1 MCCNSPRLSCATAC
15 TVFINKTV
23 DLKGMS
29 APGKFD
35 YSSGGPDR
43 TTLYRSNLAAAQ
55 MERSGTFRETI
66 EHPVS
71 SSRSTSPLAQ
81 TDVTN
86 FFQCL
91 RFNPKVVA
99 ADHKS
104 IRHGDFK
111 RHVNIALGI
120 QGDESPPSTTSPIPE
135 EIKRLK
141 AGLRENNVK
150 AR

>member
-1 MCCNSPRLSCATAC
+1 ML
-15 TVFINKTV
+15 
-23 DLKGMS
+23 
-29 APGKFD
+29 
-35 YSSGGPDR
+35 
-43 TTLYRSNLAAAQ
+43 
-55 MERSGTFRETI
+55 
-66 EHPVS
+66 
-71 SSRSTSPLAQ
+71 RSTSPIAQ

-91 RFNPKVVA
+91 RFDPKVVA

-104 IRHGDFK
+104 IRQGDFK

-120 QGDESPPSTTSPIPE
+120 QGDESPSTPLKGKLIPSPIPE

>member
-1 MCCNSPRLSCATAC
+1 
-15 TVFINKTV
+15 
-23 DLKGMS
+23 MS

-35 YSSGGPDR
+35 YSSGGPER
-43 TTLYRSNLAAAQ
+43 PLYRSNLASQ
-55 MERSGTFRETI
+55 MERSSSFRETM
-66 EHPVS
+66 EHSVS
-71 SSRSTSPLAQ
+71 SSHPSMLRSTSPLAQ

-91 RFNPKVVA
+91 RFDPKVVA

-104 IRHGDFK
+104 IRQGDFK

-120 QGDESPPSTTSPIPE
+120 QGDESPSTMLKGKLVPSPIPE

>member
-55 MERSGTFRETI
+55 MERSSTFRETI

>member
-1 MCCNSPRLSCATAC
+1 
-15 TVFINKTV
+15 
-23 DLKGMS
+23 MS

-35 YSSGGPDR
+35 YSSAALDR
-43 TTLYRSNLAAAQ
+43 PPYRSNFGAQ
-55 MERSGTFRETI
+55 MERSSSFRESM
-66 EHPVS
+66 EHPVPS
-71 SSRSTSPLAQ
+71 HPNMLRGTSPIAQ

-91 RFNPKVVA
+91 RFDPKVVA

-104 IRHGDFK
+104 IRQGDFK
-111 RHVNIALGI
+111 RHANLALGI
-120 QGDESPPSTTSPIPE
+120 HGDESPSVALKGKLIPSPIPE

>member
-1 MCCNSPRLSCATAC
+1 
-15 TVFINKTV
+15 
-23 DLKGMS
+23 MS

-35 YSSGGPDR
+35 YSSAAP
-43 TTLYRSNLAAAQ
+43 LYRSNFAAQ
-55 MERSGTFRETI
+55 MERSSSFPERPAPSS
-66 EHPVS
+66 HPNML
-71 SSRSTSPLAQ
+71 RGTSPLAQ

-91 RFNPKVVA
+91 RFDPKVVA

-104 IRHGDFK
+104 IRQGDFK
-111 RHVNIALGI
+111 RHVNFALGI
-120 QGDESPPSTTSPIPE
+120 QGDESPSTALKGKLIPE

-141 AGLRENNVK
+141 ASLRENNVK